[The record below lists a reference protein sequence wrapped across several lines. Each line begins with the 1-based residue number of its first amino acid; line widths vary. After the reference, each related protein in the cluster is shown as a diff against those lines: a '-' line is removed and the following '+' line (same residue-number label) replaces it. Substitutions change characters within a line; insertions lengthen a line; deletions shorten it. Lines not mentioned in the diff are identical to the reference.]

1 MSKQIY
7 DPIHGFVTIT
17 PLMQEFIDTY
27 EFQRLRDLKQLGA
40 TYFVFPSATH
50 TRFEHSIG
58 VSHLAG
64 LTMQS
69 LKNTQPELNI
79 TLKMIELVRIAG
91 LLHDIGHGPFSHL
104 YDHYVKEPSE
114 PEHEERGI
122 EIIRTMVKKYN
133 ININDDE
140 LNDVVTMIDPD
151 KTKDYGEK
159 QWLYQIVANKVCSI
173 DVDKIDYLQRDCYH
187 IGMKF
192 GGEYSRLMTD
202 CRVKKIKGTEK
213 LVLAWPKKLE
223 FEIYNLF
230 NTRYRL
236 HKQVLSHHTVKAYEY
251 YIIEILRS
259 IKQKSIDFLELTDSI
274 VFCNLHKNQLY
285 DDIKSKMFNRKIP
298 KLVCEKI
305 IPYTATH
312 HTIHMFPRRIVDLL
326 VDKVDLGF
334 ATGGQN
340 PLTSVYYFENDN
352 EEANLSDPTESSFSI
367 PKQFR
372 ESILRLYTYD
382 RKRESDAKEFWDIL
396 VSEL

>member
-64 LTMQS
+64 ITMNS
-69 LKNTQPELNI
+69 LKNAQPELGI
-79 TLKMIELVRIAG
+79 TKKDIELCRIAG

-104 YDHYVKEPSE
+104 YDHYVKEPNE

-122 EIIRTMVKKYN
+122 EIIRNMVKKYE
-133 ININDDE
+133 INISEEE
-140 LNDVVTMIDPD
+140 LAKVLNMIDPSD
-151 KTKDYGEK
+151 GKK
-159 QWLYQIVANKVCSI
+159 QWAYQIVANKLCSI
-173 DVDKIDYLQRDCYH
+173 DVDKIDYIQRDFYH

-192 GGEYSRLMTD
+192 GGEYSRLMTE
-202 CRVKKIKGTEK
+202 CRVKKIKGTDDF
-213 LVLAWPKKLE
+213 VLAWPKKLE
-223 FEIYNLF
+223 FEVYNLF

-251 YIIEILRS
+251 HIIEILRS
-259 IKQKSIDFLELTDSI
+259 IKQQGYDFLELTDSI
-274 VFCNLHKNQLY
+274 VFCNLHKNRLY
-285 DDIKSKMFNRKIP
+285 EDIKTKMFNRQIP
-298 KLVCEKI
+298 KLICEKVL
-305 IPYTATH
+305 PYTEQH
-312 HTIHMFPRRIVDLL
+312 PTIHMFPRRIVDLL
-326 VDKVDLGF
+326 VDKVDIGF
-334 ATGGQN
+334 ASGGQN
-340 PLTSVYYFENDN
+340 PLTSVYYFEN
-352 EEANLSDPTESSFSI
+352 EEACLSDPTESSFSI

-382 RKRESDAKEFWDIL
+382 RNREEEAKEFWDIL
-396 VSEL
+396 VSELK

>member
-7 DPIHGFVTIT
+7 DPIHGFISIT
-17 PLMQEFIDTY
+17 PLMQNFIDTS

-50 TRFEHSIG
+50 TRFEHSLG

-64 LTMQS
+64 LTMSS
-69 LKNTQPELNI
+69 LKNTQPELGI
-79 TLKMIELVRIAG
+79 TEKDIELTRIAG

-104 YDHYVKEPSE
+104 YDHYVKEPTE

-122 EIIRTMVKKYN
+122 EIIKNMVEKYE
-133 ININDDE
+133 INITKDE
-140 LNDVVTMIDPD
+140 LNKVINMIDPD
-151 KTKDYGEK
+151 KNNKK
-159 QWLYQIVANKVCSI
+159 LWMYQIVANKICSI
-173 DVDKIDYLQRDCYH
+173 DVDKIDYIQRDCYH

-202 CRVKKIKGTEK
+202 CRVKKTQNSDE

-230 NTRYRL
+230 NSRYRL

-259 IKQKSIDFLELTDSI
+259 IKQDGYDFLALTDSI
-274 VFCNLHKNQLY
+274 VFCNLHQNQLY
-285 DDIKSKMFNRKIP
+285 DDIKTKMFNRQIP

-305 IPYTATH
+305 LPYTATTG
-312 HTIHMFPRRIVDLL
+312 TIHMFPRRIVDLL

-334 ATGGQN
+334 ASGGQN
-340 PLTSVYYFENDN
+340 PLTSVYYFENNN
-352 EEANLSDPTESSFSI
+352 EYSEQTDPTKNSFSI
-367 PKQFR
+367 PTQYR

-382 RKRESDAKEFWDIL
+382 RNREVDAKKYWDIL
-396 VSEL
+396 ISEL